1 MWYLKVVVFAVLLLR
16 DTRGFRRYALRAYA
30 PLRLAICSTAA
41 RSVRIRRA
49 GQSIYDFHHF

>member
-1 MWYLKVVVFAVLLLR
+1 MWYLKVGVFAVLLLR

-49 GQSIYDFHHF
+49 GLEHRQR